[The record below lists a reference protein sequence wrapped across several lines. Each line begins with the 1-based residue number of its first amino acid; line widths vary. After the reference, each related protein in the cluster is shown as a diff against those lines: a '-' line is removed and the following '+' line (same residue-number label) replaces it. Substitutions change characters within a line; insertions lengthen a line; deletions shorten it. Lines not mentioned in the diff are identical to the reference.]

1 MTYHDDDLTRFA
13 ATGSQPL
20 PPADEAGHV
29 ETSGARI
36 WYATFGKGPAVV
48 LLHGG
53 MGNATNWGF
62 QVPALV
68 EAGYRAIVIDSRGQ
82 GRSSNDGR
90 PFSYAQMADHTLAV
104 LDTVGILDRAALIG
118 WSDGACTA
126 LVLADNRPERAA
138 GIFFFACNVDPSG
151 TKPFVY
157 TETIGRCLER
167 HKLDFA
173 ALSPSPEA
181 FDATFEAV
189 GAMQGSQPNYTADDL
204 ARLRVPFWSVIGEG
218 DEFITQDHAA
228 YLAQAVPGAQHHV
241 LRQVSHFAP
250 VQRPKV
256 FNAAM
261 LRFLSAVHPRG
272 TNFEESPA

>member
-1 MTYHDDDLTRFA
+1 MVRDDDLTQFA
-13 ATGSQPL
+13 ASG
-20 PPADEAGHV
+20 PPALPINSSSGYV

-36 WYATFGKGPAVV
+36 WYASIGQGPAVV

-62 QVPALV
+62 QVPALL

-90 PFSYAQMADHTLAV
+90 PYSYAQMADDTSAV
-104 LDTVGILDRAALIG
+104 LDVLGIDRVAFIG

-126 LVLADNRPERAA
+126 LILADNRPERSA
-138 GIFFFACNVDPSG
+138 GIFFFACNVDPTG

-157 TETIGRCLER
+157 TETIGRCLSR
-167 HKLDFA
+167 HKQDFA
-173 ALSPSPEA
+173 ALSPTPDA

-189 GAMQGSQPNYTADDL
+189 GEMQRSQPNYTAADL
-204 ARLRVPFWSVIGEG
+204 ARIRVPVWSVLGEH
-218 DEFITQDHAA
+218 DEFITEEHAA
-228 YLAQAVPGAQHHV
+228 YLARTIPGAE
-241 LRQVSHFAP
+241 LKILPGVSHFAP
-250 VQRPKV
+250 VQRPEL

-261 LRFLSAVHPRG
+261 LAFLAEAVPIA
-272 TNFEESPA
+272 PAS